1 MSPKSTLLTQLVF
14 LAVFFLFPSLV
25 ARAQT
30 ASSSYSSSLN
40 APSLNAPSLNA
51 GSSNAPSNSPS
62 NSIFGASPVPPPAED
77 TPSAASD
84 TCSLKHLGKCVE
96 DVGHD
101 QIGIWTSPFHAELR
115 DAEWILPLAGA
126 TAVAIHYDGQAQANL
141 GVDQTRID
149 ASNAFSNAA
158 FYGSLASDAGMYIFG
173 VTTHNDH
180 LAETGRLGAEAV
192 ADASIMVEG
201 LKLITNRQRPSEG
214 NGQGDFWPNG
224 TRSYEWDGSFPSE
237 HAAAMFA
244 LARVIS
250 GEYRSKRVAFAAYA
264 LAAAVS
270 ASRVTARDHFP
281 SDVIVGGA
289 IGYLVGSYVGYHRAS
304 DSGTSEL
311 FFAPVVDQSTRTYG
325 LEIQF
330 VPNDA
335 PSSIGKFIHRLE

>member
-1 MSPKSTLLTQLVF
+1 MSPKSNLLTQLVL
-14 LAVFFLFPSLV
+14 LAVFFLFPSLI

-30 ASSSYSSSLN
+30 T
-40 APSLNAPSLNA
+40 PSLEDVPS
-51 GSSNAPSNSPS
+51 GTSN
-62 NSIFGASPVPPPAED
+62 
-77 TPSAASD
+77 
-84 TCSLKHLGKCVE
+84 TCSLKHLGRCLK
-96 DVGHD
+96 DVGQD
-101 QIGIWTSPFHAELR
+101 QLGIWTSPFHAEWR
-115 DAEWILPLAGA
+115 DAGWILPLAGA
-126 TAVAIHYDGQAQANL
+126 TAVAIHYDAQAQSNL

-149 ASNAFSNAA
+149 ASNTFSNAA
-158 FYGSLASDAGMYIFG
+158 LYGSLAGDAGMYIFG

-192 ADASIMVEG
+192 ADASIVVEG
-201 LKLITNRQRPSEG
+201 LKLVTNRQRPNEA
-214 NGQGDFWPNG
+214 NGHGDFWPNG

-250 GEYRSKRVAFAAYA
+250 GEYRSKRVALAAYA

-270 ASRVTARDHFP
+270 ASRVTAREHFP

-311 FFAPVVDQSTRTYG
+311 FFSPVVDQSTRTYG
-325 LEIQF
+325 LQIQF
-330 VPNDA
+330 APNDA
-335 PSSIGKFIHRLE
+335 SSIGKLIHHLK